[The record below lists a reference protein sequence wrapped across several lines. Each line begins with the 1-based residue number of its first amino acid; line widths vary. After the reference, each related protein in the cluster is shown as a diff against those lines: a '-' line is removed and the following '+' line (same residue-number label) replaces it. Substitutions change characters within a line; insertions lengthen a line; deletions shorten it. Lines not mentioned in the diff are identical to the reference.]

1 MDEFK
6 TPKFVATCYCSR
18 FIYLHFLICK
28 KIKSFLILIVT
39 KRKSGY
45 YVFNA
50 FFLIFLITLSAMTVF
65 SIDCKMPQSRL
76 QTSYTLLL
84 TSVSF
89 KWVVNRYLPTV
100 SYLTSLDKYSIC
112 SIFFLSLLSFWHALA
127 NCNEYFFKYNF
138 QNYIF

>member
-100 SYLTSLDKYSIC
+100 SYLTSLDKYAII
-112 SIFFLSLLSFWHALA
+112 SIFFQSLLSIWHSLVAYCL
-127 NCNEYFFKYNF
+127 EYFFYL
-138 QNYIF
+138 I